1 MILVENVIPWC
12 SVERSAD
19 PRCVS
24 GDIHIV
30 ASDLGR
36 AVRFYSRVFG
46 LLPAPR
52 SWGENLAVIPVTPD
66 ARLVIHDARATLR
79 HRARCIR
86 RWGFV
91 VSDLDHVRGLVW
103 ELGVKVARDSGAPDH
118 IYRWSSGRSLY
129 VQAPDGH
136 EIELFEI
143 PNRAVEMLPR
153 RAAAS

>member
-1 MILVENVIPWC
+1 MIVVENVIAW
-12 SVERSAD
+12 SGVERSAD
-19 PRCVS
+19 PRRLS
-24 GDIHIV
+24 GDIDIV
-30 ASDLGR
+30 ANDLCR

-46 LLPAPR
+46 LLPGPR
-52 SWGENLAVIPVTPD
+52 SWGESLVVIPVTGD
-66 ARLVIHDARATLR
+66 ARLVIHDAQATLR
-79 HRARCIR
+79 RRARCTR

-118 IYRWSSGRSLY
+118 VYRWSNGRSLY

-136 EIELFEI
+136 EIELVEM
-143 PNRAVEMLPR
+143 PSAAVEALPR